1 MHGSLKTWI
10 MTGEPVAET
19 ITVAGES
26 PVVDVQPAGKFDGP
40 LGDFTGRVGDVHVH
54 ERVWIH
60 EFELRDDARYGY
72 QPRIIINPRKGV
84 MGRRNCRAHEDQG
97 DCKQQSKSHHRTP
110 FLTSVGISHWSYGA
124 MT

>member
-1 MHGSLKTWI
+1 MCGIAGHRHVFAGLDRV
-10 MTGEPVAET
+10 GCPAEVRE
-19 ITVAGES
+19 I
-26 PVVDVQPAGKFDGP
+26 QPAGKFDGP

-54 ERVWIH
+54 ERVRIH

-72 QPRIIINPRKGV
+72 QPRLIINPRKGV
-84 MGRRNCRAHEDQG
+84 MGRRTCRAHQDQG